1 MTLIVSILISFAH
14 AQMAPVLWSAS
25 KPGAS
30 QSTVEKRLK
39 EAGYAVT
46 SVDWK
51 QPGGLAEGT
60 LGPPGLLALMNR
72 YKVRNRL
79 IEGLPEQGPSFIVV
93 EHESA
98 FAVYAFIRNK
108 LWATAYGLT
117 HTALKPSPD
126 PFESTRLSALTK
138 TTGAIRSRCGDL
150 SITDR
155 DSYGNAREWK
165 TSCQGGRA
173 YAYYEPA
180 SDIPFRIL
188 LVGAGG

>member
-1 MTLIVSILISFAH
+1 MTLLFSFLIPFAH
-14 AQMAPVLWSAS
+14 AQMAPVLWSAGRTGS
-25 KPGAS
+25 AQK
-30 QSTVEKRLK
+30 TVEKQLTT
-39 EAGYAVT
+39 AGY
-46 SVDWK
+46 SVKSVSWDE
-51 QPGGLAEGT
+51 PGGLAAGT

-79 IEGLPEQGPSFIVV
+79 IDGLPTTGPSFIVV

-98 FAVYAFIRNK
+98 FAVYAFLRNK

-138 TTGAIRSRCGDL
+138 TTAAIRSRCGGL
-150 SITDR
+150 SVTKR
-155 DSYGNAREWK
+155 DPYGNAREWK
-165 TSCQGGRA
+165 TSCQAGRA
-173 YAYYEPA
+173 YAHYEPT

>member
-1 MTLIVSILISFAH
+1 MALFVSVLISVAQ
-14 AQMAPVLWSAS
+14 AQMSPVLWRTGTV
-25 KPGAS
+25 GAS
-30 QSTVEKRLK
+30 QSAVEKRLT

-51 QPGGLAEGT
+51 EPGGLAAGT

-79 IEGLPEQGPSFIVV
+79 IDGLPEKGPSFVVV

-98 FAVYAFIRNK
+98 FAVYAFIRSK

-126 PFESTRLSALTK
+126 PFDSTRLNALTK
-138 TTGAIRSRCGDL
+138 TTQAIRSRCGSL
-150 SITDR
+150 SVKRR
-155 DSYGNAREWK
+155 DSYGNAREWNAP
-165 TSCQGGRA
+165 CGGGMA
-173 YAYYEPA
+173 YAHYEPA

-188 LVGAGG
+188 IVGAGG